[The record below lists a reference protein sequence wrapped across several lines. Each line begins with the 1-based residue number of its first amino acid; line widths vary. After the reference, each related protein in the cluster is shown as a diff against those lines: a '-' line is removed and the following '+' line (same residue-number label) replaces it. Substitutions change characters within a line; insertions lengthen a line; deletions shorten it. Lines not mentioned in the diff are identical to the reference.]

1 MSKEFAKLYKE
12 QRDQLRK
19 SFIEQRTG
27 EQTRFEHQAELF
39 KPLIETQEKESKAIQ
54 EKIVTDHKE
63 LENALV
69 PFTNELKRRN
79 EQVEEMKQFPLYT
92 EEIKPIDQSTPEKK
106 PINIYNPDRLLDLT
120 DTENLEN
127 TSLDLPSK
135 VIEYGNIEE
144 VLSEIKTKN
153 RVYGQLTG
161 KASKHD
167 PKAQEMY
174 RSYKNTLSKY
184 KQSLLDLKP
193 IHKYQVKKGEGNK
206 SKFVKQKRGR
216 GRPRKYP
223 KETIIYN
230 NENDLFT
237 KLHEFVTAKQAG
249 NTGLDNTINAILDE
263 LLEKNFIKED
273 EYDRYF
279 NFIFS

>member
-12 QRDQLRK
+12 QRDRLRK
-19 SFIEQRTG
+19 SFVEQRTG
-27 EQTRFEHQAELF
+27 EQTRFEHQAEPF

-127 TSLDLPSK
+127 MSLDLPSK

-237 KLHEFVTAKQAG
+237 KLHELVIAKQAG

-263 LLEKNFIKED
+263 LLEKNFLKED